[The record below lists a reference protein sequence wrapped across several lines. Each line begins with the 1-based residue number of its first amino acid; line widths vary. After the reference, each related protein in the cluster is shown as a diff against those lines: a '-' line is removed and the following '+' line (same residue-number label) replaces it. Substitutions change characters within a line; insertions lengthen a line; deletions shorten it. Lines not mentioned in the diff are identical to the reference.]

1 MTTLNGKMA
10 LVTGASSG
18 IAKDFPAWAR
28 IHLTI
33 QHDTRR
39 PSDLLLTDHVR
50 TIYDTYISDGGCM
63 GLVKIDDDLH
73 EQVRR
78 ASTVM
83 CRSINAQAEF
93 WMKVG
98 MLAEAN
104 PTMSFNDI
112 VKAQFEAADV
122 SLRSIVAA

>member
-1 MTTLNGKMA
+1 
-10 LVTGASSG
+10 
-18 IAKDFPAWAR
+18 
-28 IHLTI
+28 
-33 QHDTRR
+33 
-39 PSDLLLTDHVR
+39 
-50 TIYDTYISDGGCM
+50 M
-63 GLVKIDDDLH
+63 GLVKIDDELH

-104 PTMSFNDI
+104 PTLAFNDI
-112 VKAQFEAADV
+112 VKAQLAAADV
-122 SLRSIVAA
+122 VIPSNAAA